1 MPSPDRDVV
10 TLRELF
16 ERVMDERDRLYDTR
30 FSASKTAVDA
40 ALAAQEKATNAAF
53 AASEKAILKADANA
67 EKWRENAN
75 EWRASM
81 LDREVKFASRPEMD
95 AEMKALRAEIA
106 GLRESRATG
115 AGRSSGATAMW
126 GYVVGGFGFAL
137 MLIQLFKAI
146 KP

>member
-1 MPSPDRDVV
+1 MSDPPV
-10 TLRELF
+10 TLREF
-16 ERVMDERDRLYDTR
+16 IERVMDERDRLYDTR
-30 FSASKTAVDA
+30 FAASKTAVDA

-53 AASEKAILKADANA
+53 LASEKAITKADANA

-81 LDREVKFASRPEMD
+81 LDREVKFASRPEME
-95 AEMKALRAEIA
+95 AEMKGMRAE
-106 GLRESRATG
+106 LSSLKESRDKG
-115 AGRSSGATAMW
+115 DGRASGSAALW

-137 MLIQLFKAI
+137 VLIQLFRAL